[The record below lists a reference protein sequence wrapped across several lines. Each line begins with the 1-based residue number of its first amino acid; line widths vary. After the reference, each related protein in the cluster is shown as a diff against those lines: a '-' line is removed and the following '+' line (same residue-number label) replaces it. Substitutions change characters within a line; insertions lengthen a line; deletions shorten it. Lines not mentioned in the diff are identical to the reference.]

1 MPVFQKR
8 KPRKQNPKCAL
19 PYFPCVAARMLRV
32 MPCAS
37 GAQFNKTQTQ
47 DAFGLLSV
55 WERIFININQLL
67 RSYVRITLRSG
78 YA

>member
-8 KPRKQNPKCAL
+8 KPSFAL
-19 PYFPCVAARMLRV
+19 LSVCRSKDAASNAVR
-32 MPCAS
+32 S

-78 YA
+78 NA